1 MSDILLD
8 LEKTYLCRRHN
19 SRSVQFLLHLVQR
32 TYHEGGTAIFS
43 ARLAW
48 TLHDF
53 LPNEVN
59 NRANVYSINTKTTLI
74 EQYVYFNFKTMQQ
87 NFNTSYT

>member
-1 MSDILLD
+1 MTIALKFISVM
-8 LEKTYLCRRHN
+8 EKTYLCRRHN

-59 NRANVYSINTKTTLI
+59 NRANVYSINTIPL
-74 EQYVYFNFKTMQQ
+74 YV
-87 NFNTSYT
+87 

>member
-1 MSDILLD
+1 MLNSSIQDE
-8 LEKTYLCRRHN
+8 EKTYLCGRHN

-32 TYHEGGTAIFS
+32 TYHKGGTAIFS

-59 NRANVYSINTKTTLI
+59 NRANVYSINTFPFEYI
-74 EQYVYFNFKTMQQ
+74 
-87 NFNTSYT
+87 

>member
-1 MSDILLD
+1 MRVLTTKIRQYNTGGLYAKQGKW
-8 LEKTYLCRRHN
+8 ENPR
-19 SRSVQFLLHLVQR
+19 VVLHLVQR

-48 TLHDF
+48 TLHNF

-59 NRANVYSINTKTTLI
+59 NRANVYSINTIPLYMKILPITT
-74 EQYVYFNFKTMQQ
+74 Y
-87 NFNTSYT
+87 S

>member
-1 MSDILLD
+1 LQYGYHLGKDEVKAYALYIYM
-8 LEKTYLCRRHN
+8 EKTYLFRRHN

-59 NRANVYSINTKTTLI
+59 NRANVYSINTIPLI
-74 EQYVYFNFKTMQQ
+74 
-87 NFNTSYT
+87 

>member
-1 MSDILLD
+1 M
-8 LEKTYLCRRHN
+8 EKTYLCRRHN

-59 NRANVYSINTKTTLI
+59 NRANVYSINTFPFYIYVKTLPKNRQI
-74 EQYVYFNFKTMQQ
+74 KKFA
-87 NFNTSYT
+87 